1 MVSVQNHMAAKR
13 IENFPAGDPR
23 YPSKEHECLEIIR
36 KYDDSKLE
44 VSQPRAE
51 QSVWQTASG
60 KLDFQDEPLVPK
72 KIGYA
77 WDTHPDQK
85 LVQFRKNLPIFPKRA
100 EILDAVQS
108 SKGKIYLKIYFLI

>member
-1 MVSVQNHMAAKR
+1 MSSTASSGSR
-13 IENFPAGDPR
+13 IPKIFPAGDPR
-23 YPSKEHECLEIIR
+23 YPPKEHECLEIIR
-36 KYDDSKLE
+36 KYDDSNLE

-72 KIGYA
+72 KFGYA

-85 LVQFRKNLPIFPKRA
+85 LVQFRKNLPIYPKRA

-108 SKGKIYLKIYFLI
+108 SKGKIYLKIYFF

>member
-1 MVSVQNHMAAKR
+1 MSSTAFSGSR
-13 IENFPAGDPR
+13 IPKIFPAGDPR

-60 KLDFQDEPLVPK
+60 KLDFHDEPLVPK
-72 KIGYA
+72 KIG
-77 WDTHPDQK
+77 
-85 LVQFRKNLPIFPKRA
+85 LIFQN
-100 EILDAVQS
+100 E
-108 SKGKIYLKIYFLI
+108 LKF